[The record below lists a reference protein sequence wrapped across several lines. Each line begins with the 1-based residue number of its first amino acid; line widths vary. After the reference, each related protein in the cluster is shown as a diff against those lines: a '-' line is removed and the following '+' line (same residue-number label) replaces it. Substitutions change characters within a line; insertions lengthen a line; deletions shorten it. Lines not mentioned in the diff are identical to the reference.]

1 MPSSDDEQSS
11 ECDVLADHQ
20 PEFGDLG
27 IRENPSQLG
36 FKRRIDRPEVG
47 GESLRKSDGERIAWR
62 EGSSFFRQV
71 DLSDRCFVESLTRR
85 RRVACEASGVA
96 AVQVRDLEPSEFLDS

>member
-1 MPSSDDEQSS
+1 MPPSDDEQSP

-27 IRENPSQLG
+27 ICENSSQLG
-36 FKRRIDRPEVG
+36 FECRIDRSEVR
-47 GESLRKSDGERIAWR
+47 GEPLRKSDGERIARR
-62 EGSSFFRQV
+62 EGSSFFWKV
-71 DLSDRCFVESLTRR
+71 DLSDRCFIEALTRR

-96 AVQVRDLEPSEFLDS
+96 AVQVRDLEPCEFLDS